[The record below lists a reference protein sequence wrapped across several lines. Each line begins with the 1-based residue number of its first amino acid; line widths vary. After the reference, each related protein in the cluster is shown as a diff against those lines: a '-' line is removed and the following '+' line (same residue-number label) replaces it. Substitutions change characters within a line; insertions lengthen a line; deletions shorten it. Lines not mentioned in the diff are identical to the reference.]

1 MLSPANG
8 RTPGGRRRRGGG
20 RKERAMPDT
29 VTIAAAI
36 PRVLAGGLGALA
48 AIVLAAGAS
57 AFALVRQPPAGR

>member
-1 MLSPANG
+1 
-8 RTPGGRRRRGGG
+8 
-20 RKERAMPDT
+20 MPDT